1 MRSYA
6 ELPRL
11 MTMMTGDEKHGPSAT
26 STLDVL
32 WVLYDQVLRV
42 SPATVDDPGRDRFLL
57 SKGHGPAAY
66 YAVLA
71 AKEFFPE
78 AWLAEFGSASS
89 PLGYH
94 PDRSLVPGVEI
105 ASGSLGHGLPLGVGM
120 AHGLL
125 ARGFGSPRVY
135 VLVGDAELDEG
146 SNNEAIVYAG
156 AVGLPNLTV
165 VAVDNRSS
173 SYGWGPGGIE
183 AHFAVGGWQVT
194 RVSGRD
200 HAALAA
206 AFSAGPSSAGPSS
219 AGPSSAGPSSAGP
232 RLVVATV
239 EGKG

>member
-1 MRSYA
+1 MTRTYD
-6 ELPRL
+6 ELPGL
-11 MTMMTGDEKHGPSAT
+11 MTLMTGDEKHGPSAT

-42 SPATVDDPGRDRFLL
+42 SPETIDDPGRDRFLL

-71 AKEFFPE
+71 AKGFIPE
-78 AWLAEFGSASS
+78 SWLAGFGSAGS

-94 PDRSLVPGVEI
+94 PDRNLIPGVEI
-105 ASGSLGHGLPLGVGM
+105 ASGSLGHGLPLAVGV
-120 AHGLL
+120 AHGLI
-125 ARGFGSPRVY
+125 ARGLRGLGGAAPRVF

-146 SNNEAIVYAG
+146 SNSEAVVYAG

-165 VAVDNRSS
+165 VAVDNSSS

-183 AHFAVGGWQVT
+183 AHFAVGGWSVT
-194 RVSGRD
+194 RVDGRD
-200 HAALAA
+200 HAALLAAFSAA
-206 AFSAGPSSAGPSS
+206 AFSA
-219 AGPSSAGPSSAGP
+219 AGP
-232 RLVVATV
+232 RLVVAGV

>member
-1 MRSYA
+1 MSRTYA
-6 ELPRL
+6 ELAGL
-11 MTMMTGDEKHGPSAT
+11 MTVMTGDEKHGPSAT

-42 SPATVDDPGRDRFLL
+42 SPDTIDDPGRDRFLL

-71 AKEFFPE
+71 AKGFFPE
-78 AWLAEFGSASS
+78 SWLAGFGSAES

-94 PDRSLVPGVEI
+94 PDRNLVPGVEI
-105 ASGSLGHGLPLGVGM
+105 ASGSLGHGLPLGVGL
-120 AHGLL
+120 AHGLI
-125 ARGFGSPRVY
+125 ARRRPGLTDAAPRVY

-165 VAVDNRSS
+165 VAVDNQSS

-183 AHFAVGGWQVT
+183 AHFAVSGWSAT
-194 RVSGRD
+194 RVNGR
-200 HAALAA
+200 HHTELAA
-206 AFSAGPSSAGPSS
+206 AFLVTSAGADSGSAGPQ
-219 AGPSSAGPSSAGP
+219 
-232 RLVVATV
+232 LVVATV
-239 EGKG
+239 EGKE